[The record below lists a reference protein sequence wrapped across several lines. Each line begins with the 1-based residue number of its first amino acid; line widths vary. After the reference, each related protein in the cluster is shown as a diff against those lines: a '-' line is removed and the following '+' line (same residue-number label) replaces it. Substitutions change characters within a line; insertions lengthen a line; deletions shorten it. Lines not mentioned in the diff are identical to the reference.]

1 MDTHN
6 NFQMPSKQYLTET
19 SEHQLESWHTAQAA
33 LLPAVSQASPRAT
46 SVGSA
51 SAACLDGHGSLKYI
65 GDQIQQNSSTLGFT
79 IESRCCSL
87 WQAYMTHVTWA
98 HHWSTAVPV
107 CVGRYPATLN
117 MNQMCFRETLF
128 WISGITNLLFL
139 KYMQGLEGVG
149 TQCVEAVS
157 MRKSFS
163 SPHTG
168 TSMSLCLL
176 SIS

>member
-46 SVGSA
+46 S
-51 SAACLDGHGSLKYI
+51 AACLDGHGSLKYI
-65 GDQIQQNSSTLGFT
+65 GDQIQQNSSTSGFT

-87 WQAYMTHVTWA
+87 WQAYMTHITWA

-107 CVGRYPATLN
+107 RVGRYPATLN

-149 TQCVEAVS
+149 IQRVEAVS